1 MPPLS
6 TFLFP
11 ARPIRIYKQTH
22 ADSLLARA
30 NFGPTN
36 GVHFSQLGN
45 NSTTQSNAPVQ
56 VKGMGG
62 TGLLSGIV
70 SIAAG
75 TYYTCAVS
83 ATGAVYC
90 WGQNNSGQLGNNS
103 TTQSNVPVQVK
114 GVGGT
119 GLLSGIVSIAA
130 GDYHTC
136 ALSTT
141 GALYCWGWNPY
152 GQLGNNST
160 MSSYV
165 PVQVT
170 GL

>member
-1 MPPLS
+1 
-6 TFLFP
+6 
-11 ARPIRIYKQTH
+11 
-22 ADSLLARA
+22 
-30 NFGPTN
+30 
-36 GVHFSQLGN
+36 
-45 NSTTQSNAPVQ
+45 
-56 VKGMGG
+56 MGG

-75 TYYTCAVS
+75 NSHTCALS

-90 WGQNNSGQLGNNS
+90 WG
-103 TTQSNVPVQVK
+103 
-114 GVGGT
+114 
-119 GLLSGIVSIAA
+119 
-130 GDYHTC
+130 Y
-136 ALSTT
+136 
-141 GALYCWGWNPY
+141 NPS